1 MTPTPLPTTPTNNAL
16 ASALEAHRK
25 SVQAKMS
32 STKPSPHLF
41 IVGSSST
48 GKSASIENLPKEET
62 SVINVEG
69 KILPFEKAK
78 DFNDNMFFG
87 FSDSNQVDNAIK
99 SLAVTNGIKYIV
111 VDSFTKYQELA
122 MAESRRIGGG
132 WEIMN
137 RYYAQIFNLFE
148 FIKKVPDKIFIFI
161 SNDELVKVE
170 QPNGSTVGR
179 RHIRCDGKWLT
190 NIEKEFA
197 IVLFSEI
204 KVTNEGGKIKR
215 EYKFI
220 TNSDGITSA
229 KSPKGLFAYEID
241 NDLAQVVKQVE
252 KYFSLGV
259 A

>member
-1 MTPTPLPTTPTNNAL
+1 MTTPTTPTNNAL

-41 IVGSSST
+41 IVGSSAT
-48 GKSASIENLPKEET
+48 GKSRSIKNLPPEKT
-62 SVINVEG
+62 VVINVEG
-69 KILPFEKAK
+69 KTLPFENAK
-78 DFNDNMFFG
+78 SFDENAAFG
-87 FSDSNQVDNAIK
+87 FSDSAQVDAVIK
-99 SLAVTNGIKYIV
+99 SIANVPGINYVV

-122 MAESRRIGGG
+122 MSESRKIGGG

-161 SNDELVKVE
+161 ANDEIVKVE

-179 RHIRCDGKWLT
+179 RHITCDGKWLT
-190 NIEKEFA
+190 KIEKEFA
-197 IVLFSEI
+197 IVLFSEL
-204 KVTNEGGKIKR
+204 KVTNQGGQIKR

-229 KSPKGLFAYEID
+229 KSPEGLFAYEID